1 MNKILIVSVL
11 CLFYN
16 VCNSQNKQTTPN
28 IIFILT
34 DDMGYQDLGI
44 YGNPYN
50 ETPNIDS
57 LAKGGLRFTQAYS
70 SSPVCTPS
78 RGGLLTGKNPA
89 RLHLT
94 NFLGGERKDSTSN
107 VNPPPNW
114 TRALNGNE
122 VTIAEKLKENGY
134 STAMIGKWH
143 LGGGKGEAPWDQ
155 GFDFARVIGDNSLDY
170 YNYGIFEDS
179 YKKVFKD
186 KGKIYLTDKL
196 TDYALEFIDK
206 EANRNPFFLYL
217 AYSAPHVLT
226 IPRADK
232 LSKYFWKYEKFEQK
246 FNPNY
251 AAMIESVDDGVGMIM
266 KSLREKGLLEN
277 TIIIFTSDNGGLG
290 IPELGPQ
297 PTQMPS
303 LKKWKGFVYEGGIR
317 VPLVINWKG
326 KIVNPKVIDYQTVN
340 TDFYN
345 TILEIIG
352 EKSID
357 NLDSKSFSL
366 LLNNT
371 SITFE
376 RPEIV
381 WHYPHFSNQT
391 SRPAGAIRQGDWKLT
406 KSYETNKVELYNI
419 KNDEAESN
427 DLSKKNKA
435 KTKELEA
442 LLMLKLSEMN
452 AQMPVKK

>member
-1 MNKILIVSVL
+1 MNKLLIVSLL
-11 CLFYN
+11 CLFSQSLF
-16 VCNSQNKQTTPN
+16 SQNNHSKPN
-28 IIFILT
+28 IIFVLT
-34 DDMGYQDLGI
+34 DDMGYEDLGC

-50 ETPNIDS
+50 ETPHLDS
-57 LAKGGLRFTQAYS
+57 LAKGGIRFTQAYS

-78 RGGLLTGKNPA
+78 RGGFLTGKNPA

-114 TRALNGNE
+114 TRALSTNE

-143 LGGGKGEAPWDQ
+143 LGGGKGEAPWNQ
-155 GFDFARVIGDNSLDY
+155 GFDFAKMIGENSLDY

-186 KGKIYLTDKL
+186 KGKVYLTDKL
-196 TDYALEFIDK
+196 TDYALEFINN
-206 EANRNPFFLYL
+206 EANKNPFFLYL

-232 LSKYFWKYEKFEQK
+232 LSKYFWKYEKFGQK
-246 FNPNY
+246 YNPNY
-251 AAMIESVDDGVGMIM
+251 AAMIESVDDGIGLIM
-266 KSLREKGLLEN
+266 NILKEKGLLEN
-277 TIIIFTSDNGGLG
+277 TIIVFTSDNGGLG

-297 PTQMPS
+297 PTQMPN

-317 VPLVINWKG
+317 VPMIVYWKNRIL
-326 KIVNPKVIDYQTVN
+326 KSKVTDCQIVN
-340 TDFYN
+340 TDYYN
-345 TILEIIG
+345 TFLELIG
-352 EKSID
+352 QKSVD
-357 NLDSKSFSL
+357 NLDSKSFLSV
-366 LLNNT
+366 LNDT
-371 SITFE
+371 SKNFE
-376 RPEIV
+376 RPEII

-419 KNDEAESN
+419 RNDESESN
-427 DLSKKNKA
+427 DLSKKNKS
-435 KTKELEA
+435 KTKELED
-442 LLMLKLSEMN
+442 LLMKKLSEMN

>member
-1 MNKILIVSVL
+1 MNKILIVSAI

-50 ETPNIDS
+50 ETPHIDS

-206 EANRNPFFLYL
+206 EANKNPFFLYL

-297 PTQMPS
+297 PTQMPN

-326 KIVNPKVIDYQTVN
+326 KIVNPKVIDYQIVN

-357 NLDSKSFSL
+357 NLDSKSFSP

-371 SITFE
+371 SITSE

-452 AQMPVKK
+452 AQMPEKK